1 MATTIVTPIAGVTVD
16 VDGTQTATFAPGTTV
31 TGADGAIYTYVSA
44 TSTISQYNA
53 VVIDNVGGAV
63 PVTTTNSATSK
74 RIAFAQVSIASSYF
88 GWVKTGGKAIVQLA
102 ANCAPNVPLYT
113 TATGGVLDDA
123 VVWGGLVIGLVANT
137 SISNATAVTC
147 VGAVGTV
154 IGTGDMD

>member
-1 MATTIVTPIAGVTVD
+1 MARHVVSPLVGAVAK
-16 VDGTQTATFAPGTTV
+16 DGTASAEFTPGTTV
-31 TGADGAIYTYVSA
+31 TQSDGSLLVYVSA

-53 VVIDNVGGAV
+53 VVIDNNGGAV

-88 GWVKTGGKAIVQLA
+88 GWVQVGGKAIVTLA

-123 VVWGGLVIGLVANT
+123 VVSTGLVIGLVANT

-154 IGTGDMD
+154 IGSGDMD